1 MKPSVTLATTV
12 LIAGLLA
19 ACGRDTWEY
28 GGQPVNLDTCLGV
41 PVTDTRPIASADIL
55 QAQWPWTLPTDEA
68 TDAAADAPDAAAAA
82 PAAPVRLHAGA
93 FTRTSPPEARM
104 TVKVLGCQWAD
115 LDGDGADEAAVL
127 VSENFGGTGT
137 FVSLHVLDTLN
148 GEMFGLAPV
157 ALGDRVFPYDFAV
170 VGQVIRVGML
180 SHTADDPLC
189 CPTQEQTR
197 RFRVRNFQLIM
208 VD

>member
-1 MKPSVTLATTV
+1 MRLSNL
-12 LIAGLLA
+12 GYLLA
-19 ACGRDTWEY
+19 ITALALTACGPDDIND
-28 GGQPVNLDTCLGV
+28 GQRVNLDTCLGV
-41 PVTDTRPIASADIL
+41 EPDTAAGAGEPRDGVTSFDVL
-55 QAQWPWTLPTDEA
+55 EGEWPWVVAGA
-68 TDAAADAPDAAAAA
+68 TNAAYADG
-82 PAAPVRLHAGA
+82 PVRLRAGA

-115 LDGDGADEAAVL
+115 LDADGADEVAVL

-148 GEMFGLAPV
+148 GETFGLAPV

-189 CPTQEQTR
+189 CPTEEQTR
-197 RFRVRNFQLIM
+197 RFRVRNFQVM
-208 VD
+208 PTQVARPD